1 MSISITLAQVSI
13 ESIISSSRGAQQAIT
28 AIWEYLGSSTLYS
41 LILNLSRLLLGA
53 AMIFYAYQMYRRILD
68 DLDYKPLIPLIFVPL
83 IFILLLGN
91 PNNPGSSP
99 IWTLS
104 VQLRNAIYF
113 FDQMIMTGLVRD
125 ADLAQEIRILQ
136 VDNYTRA
143 EAEKE
148 AQLCLSLADAAE
160 REKCL
165 KESFTSALGTILVE
179 RAKALGDRQ
188 TASSNWFDKVLKAL
202 EQTAQGV
209 AQVAGDPL
217 GALARGL
224 GDIIIDALGVVIV
237 VMSNIFNF
245 CIEAGFLVVAIIAPF
260 AVCFSLF
267 PLPTKPIYAWLIG
280 YMGVGLWKVGTN
292 LLAGVGAY
300 IMNRTDD
307 FSGFNYIMF
316 SLLVGVFAPVIAGT
330 FSGFSALSISQGFG
344 QGTAQIIQTSLKT
357 IGLVTG
363 AGAFLATRGAMLG
376 K

>member
-13 ESIISSSRGAQQAIT
+13 DSIISSSRGAQQAII
-28 AIWEYLGSSTLYS
+28 AIWEHLGSSELYS
-41 LILNLSRLLLGA
+41 VILDVSRLLLGA
-53 AMIFYAYQMYRRILD
+53 AMIFYAYQMYRRVLD

-91 PNNPGSSP
+91 PSNPGSSP

-104 VQLRNAIYF
+104 VQFRNTIYWF
-113 FDQMIMTGLVRD
+113 NDRIMKGLVKD
-125 ADLAQEIRILQ
+125 VDLAQDIRILQ

-165 KESFTSALGTILVE
+165 KESFKPALDTILSERAQALGN
-179 RAKALGDRQ
+179 RQ
-188 TASSNWFDKVLKAL
+188 TASSRWFDTVLQAL
-202 EQTAQGV
+202 EPIAQGV
-209 AQVAGDPL
+209 AQIGSDPL

-245 CIEAGFLVVAIIAPF
+245 CIEAGFVVVAIVAPF

-292 LLAGVGAY
+292 VLAGIGAY

-316 SLLVGVFAPVIAGT
+316 SLLVGVFAPVIAGA

-344 QGTAQIIQTSLKT
+344 QGTAQIIQTTLKT

-363 AGAFLATRGAMLG
+363 AGAFLATRGMLRG
-376 K
+376 R

>member
-13 ESIISSSRGAQQAIT
+13 ESIMRSSSGAQQAVT
-28 AIWEYLGSSTLYS
+28 AIWAYLGSSMLYS
-41 LILNLSRLLLGA
+41 VILNLSRLILGA

-91 PNNPGSSP
+91 PNNPSSSP

-104 VQLRNAIYF
+104 VQFRNAIYWL
-113 FDQMIMTGLVRD
+113 DRVIMVGLVKD
-125 ADLAQEIRILQ
+125 ADLANEIRILQ

-148 AQLCLSLADAAE
+148 GQLCRSLADAAE

-165 KESFTSALGTILVE
+165 KESFTSALGGILVE

-188 TASSNWFDKVLKAL
+188 TASSKWFDAVLKAL

-209 AQVAGDPL
+209 AQTASDPL

-245 CIEAGFLVVAIIAPF
+245 CIEAGFIIVAIIAPF

-267 PLPTKPIYAWLIG
+267 PLPTKPIYSWLIG
-280 YMGVGLWKVGTN
+280 YMGVGLWKIGTN

-316 SLLVGVFAPVIAGT
+316 SLLVGVFAPVIAGA
-330 FSGFSALSISQGFG
+330 FSSFSALSISQGFG
-344 QGTAQIIQTSLKT
+344 QGTVQVIQQGLKT

-363 AGAFLATRGAMLG
+363 AGAFLATGGAMLR

>member
-13 ESIISSSRGAQQAIT
+13 ESIMRSSSGAQQAIV
-28 AIWEYLGSSTLYS
+28 AIWEYLGSSMLYS

-104 VQLRNAIYF
+104 VQLRNTIYW
-113 FDQMIMTGLVRD
+113 FDRMIMTGLVKD

-209 AQVAGDPL
+209 AQTFSNPL
-217 GALARGL
+217 GSLARGL

-245 CIEAGFLVVAIIAPF
+245 CIEAGFIIVAIIAPF

-316 SLLVGVFAPVIAGT
+316 SLLVGVFAPVIAGA

-344 QGTAQIIQTSLKT
+344 QGTAQVIQTSLKT

-363 AGAFLATRGAMLG
+363 AGAFLATGGMLRG

>member
-13 ESIISSSRGAQQAIT
+13 ESIMRSSSGAQQAIT
-28 AIWEYLGSSTLYS
+28 AIWEHLGSSTLYS
-41 LILNLSRLLLGA
+41 VILNLSRLLLGA

-68 DLDYKPLIPLIFVPL
+68 DLDYKPLIPLIIVPL

-104 VQLRNAIYF
+104 VQLRNTIYW
-113 FDQMIMTGLVRD
+113 FDRMIMTGLVKD
-125 ADLAQEIRILQ
+125 ADLAQDIRILQ

-148 AQLCLSLADAAE
+148 AQLCLSLADAVE

-188 TASSNWFDKVLKAL
+188 TASSRWFDTVLKAL

-209 AQVAGDPL
+209 AQTVSNPL
-217 GALARGL
+217 GSLARGL

-245 CIEAGFLVVAIIAPF
+245 CIEAGFIIVAIIAPF

-363 AGAFLATRGAMLG
+363 TGAFLATGGMLRG

>member
-13 ESIISSSRGAQQAIT
+13 ESIMRSSSGAQQAIT
-28 AIWEYLGSSTLYS
+28 AIWENLGSSTLYS
-41 LILNLSRLLLGA
+41 TILNLSRLLLGA

-68 DLDYKPLIPLIFVPL
+68 DLDYKPLIPLIIVPL

-91 PNNPGSSP
+91 PNNPSSSP

-104 VQLRNAIYF
+104 VQLRNTIYW
-113 FDQMIMTGLVRD
+113 FDRMIMTGLVKD
-125 ADLAQEIRILQ
+125 ADLAQDVRILQ

-148 AQLCLSLADAAE
+148 AQLCLSLADAVE

-165 KESFTSALGTILVE
+165 KESFTPALGTILVE
-179 RAKALGDRQ
+179 RAKALGNRQ
-188 TASSNWFDKVLKAL
+188 TASSRWFDAVLKAL

-209 AQVAGDPL
+209 AQTVSNPL
-217 GALARGL
+217 GSLARGL

-245 CIEAGFLVVAIIAPF
+245 CIEAGFIIVAIIAPF

-363 AGAFLATRGAMLG
+363 AGAFLATGGMLRG

>member
-13 ESIISSSRGAQQAIT
+13 ESIISSSSGAQQAIT
-28 AIWEYLGSSTLYS
+28 AIWEHLGSSTLYS
-41 LILNLSRLLLGA
+41 VILNLSRLLLGA

-91 PNNPGSSP
+91 PNNPSSSP

-104 VQLRNAIYF
+104 VQLRNTIYW
-113 FDQMIMTGLVRD
+113 FDKMIMTGLVRD
-125 ADLAQEIRILQ
+125 TDLTQDIRILQ

-148 AQLCLSLADAAE
+148 AQLCLSLADAVE

-165 KESFTSALGTILVE
+165 KESFASALGTILVE

-188 TASSNWFDKVLKAL
+188 TASSKWFDTVLQAL
-202 EQTAQGV
+202 EQMAQGV
-209 AQVAGDPL
+209 AQTFSNPIGS
-217 GALARGL
+217 LARGL

-245 CIEAGFLVVAIIAPF
+245 CIEAGFIIVAIIAPF

-363 AGAFLATRGAMLG
+363 AGAFLATRGMLG
-376 K
+376 GK

>member
-1 MSISITLAQVSI
+1 MSMSITLAQVSI
-13 ESIISSSRGAQQAIT
+13 ESIIRSSSGAQQAII
-28 AIWEYLGSSTLYS
+28 AIWEHLGSSMLYS
-41 LILNLSRLLLGA
+41 VILNLNRLLLGV

-68 DLDYKPLIPLIFVPL
+68 DLDYKPLIPLIIVPL

-91 PNNPGSSP
+91 PNNPSSSP

-104 VQLRNAIYF
+104 VQLRNAIYS
-113 FDQMIMTGLVRD
+113 FDRMIMTGLVKD
-125 ADLAQEIRILQ
+125 ADLANEIRILQ

-202 EQTAQGV
+202 EQTARGV
-209 AQVAGDPL
+209 AQVAGGPL

-245 CIEAGFLVVAIIAPF
+245 CIEAGFIVVAIIAPF
-260 AVCFSLF
+260 AVSFSLF

-316 SLLVGVFAPVIAGT
+316 SLLVGVFAPVIAGA

-344 QGTAQIIQTSLKT
+344 QSTAQIIQTSLKT

-363 AGAFLATRGAMLG
+363 AGAFLATGGMLRG